1 MQKKN
6 SVDLEKQDHEKH
18 RLMTLFATEK
28 IEDYIVLSLVLLIL
42 IFVLATH

>member
-1 MQKKN
+1 MQKQN
-6 SVDLEKQDHEKH
+6 PVDREKQDHEEH
-18 RLMTLFATEK
+18 RLITLFATEK